1 MKSNEMKGNE
11 MKLNKLAYYKIGR
24 KSKAAALHS

>member
-11 MKLNKLAYYKIGR
+11 IKLAYYKIGR